1 MSGYLK
7 SLVLRQIDIVLAIK
21 FYMPTLNTGLVIVGA
36 YADKVRRTLFAQLK
50 DKIKAK
56 EIDSKT
62 VAKASG
68 DLNKLLYEI
77 FVNRLKLDKG
87 DVVRIVVDYDV
98 EDGEVVWN
106 LESLR
111 VEVFKRLA
119 EEEYADIIKESVK
132 RIEELEEVEE
142 VRMRIERVGET
153 DLGDVIYEI
162 RIGDEKVGALVLTP
176 LNGEGIVRGA
186 LIKPN
191 PVVIERTKITME
203 NLEEEL
209 LKVVEEKGKVV
220 GDEEA
225 EKIVREIEEMT
236 TSF

>member
-1 MSGYLK
+1 
-7 SLVLRQIDIVLAIK
+7 
-21 FYMPTLNTGLVIVGA
+21 MPTLNTGLVIVGA

-203 NLEEEL
+203 SLEEEL

-220 GDEEA
+220 SEEEA
-225 EKIVREIEEMT
+225 EKIIKEIEGMI
-236 TSF
+236 